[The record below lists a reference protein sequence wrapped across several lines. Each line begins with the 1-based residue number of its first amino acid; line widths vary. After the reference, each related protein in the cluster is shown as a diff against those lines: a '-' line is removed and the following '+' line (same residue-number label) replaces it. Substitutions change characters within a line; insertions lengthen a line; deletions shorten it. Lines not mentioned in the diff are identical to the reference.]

1 MDGTSSTW
9 DIVLDGPGTHSVGHT
24 GIVLSVVLLPPPPE
38 CWDDKCAT
46 MLGLEEILMCN
57 KSFLLMG
64 KCVTTEA
71 RRVPAKLELR
81 WLWDTTCVQPEQ
93 FNPSMFLTQ
102 IMWSSAAYTRMYA
115 YIHTYMQVY
124 TQPYRIWVCGHMYR
138 LFIHCNEHYVSY
150 CEHSSV
156 RNFNFLG
163 LGSQDTGRTRDAE
176 EEQRGHWLYSL
187 QNGV

>member
-1 MDGTSSTW
+1 MCIFICVYVCMCVNTIMCVCIYCVSICVCVSVYEFLCLCMWSTC
-9 DIVLDGPGTHSVGHT
+9 VP
-24 GIVLSVVLLPPPPE
+24 
-38 CWDDKCAT
+38 
-46 MLGLEEILMCN
+46 
-57 KSFLLMG
+57 
-64 KCVTTEA
+64 VTTEA
-71 RRVPAKLELR
+71 RRVPAKLELQ
-81 WLWDTTCVQPEQ
+81 WLWDTTWVQLEQ

-115 YIHTYMQVY
+115 YIHTYMQMY
-124 TQPYRIWVCGHMYR
+124 TQPYCIWVCGHMYR

-187 QNGV
+187 